1 MSNPICD
8 ALGIPYPIILGG
20 LSRIGR
26 APLVAAV
33 SNAGGLGLLGAG
45 SWTAEEFAEQIR
57 ETRKRTDRVFGANI
71 PGHADEA
78 DELVETA
85 IAEGLRVVSTSAG
98 NPRRFT
104 ARLKEGG
111 LYVIHVV
118 SSAAQART
126 AEKAGVDAIVAEGSE
141 SGGMT
146 SLEQISTLVLVPQ
159 VAEAVGC
166 PVIAAGGIADGRGL
180 AAAFALGAVGVQIG
194 TVLMATDECE
204 VPPAF
209 KELMIRAKET
219 DTYLEPFGRAGSRRF
234 KQAFTE
240 AALEDLAQTESPT
253 VPDLDLVQTG
263 VGQVTGMIQEVRTV
277 AEVIGDMVAGAR
289 EILPGLSANLPP
301 EGRG

>member
-8 ALGIPYPIILGG
+8 ALGISYPIILGG

-33 SNAGGLGLLGAG
+33 GNAGGLGLLGAG

-57 ETRKRTDRVFGANI
+57 ETRKRTDRIFGANI

-85 IAEGLRVVSTSAG
+85 IAQGLKVVSTSAG

-159 VAEAVGC
+159 VADAVRC

-204 VPPAF
+204 VSPAW

-234 KQAFTE
+234 KQAFAQ
-240 AALEDLAQTESPT
+240 AAMEDLTQTESPT

-263 VGQVTGMIQEVRTV
+263 VGQVTGMIREVRTV
-277 AEVIGDMVAGAR
+277 AEVIGGMVAGAR
-289 EILPGLSANLPP
+289 EILPGLSAKLPP
-301 EGRG
+301 EDRG

>member
-1 MSNPICD
+1 MSNLICD
-8 ALGIPYPIILGG
+8 ALGISYPIILGG

-26 APLVAAV
+26 APLVAAA

-45 SWTAEEFAEQIR
+45 SWTAEEFAELIR
-57 ETRKRTDRVFGANI
+57 ETRKRTNRVFGANI

-85 IAEGLRVVSTSAG
+85 IAEGLTVVSTSAG
-98 NPRRFT
+98 SPRRFT

-118 SSAAQART
+118 SSAAQALT

-159 VAEAVGC
+159 VAEAVAC

-180 AAAFALGAVGVQIG
+180 AAAFAMGAVGVQIG

-209 KELMIRAKET
+209 KELMLRAKET

-234 KQAFTE
+234 KEAFTKD
-240 AALEDLAQTESPT
+240 ALQDLKQTESPT

-263 VGQVTGMIQEVRTV
+263 VGQVTGMIREVRTV
-277 AEVIGDMVAGAR
+277 AEVIGSMVAEAR
-289 EILPGLSANLPP
+289 EILPKLSANLPP
-301 EGRG
+301 GDRE